1 MLINTLWQL
10 TDFGLE
16 ELKILQIIILLVTT
30 TDVVKHQLLAKT
42 ITIAF
47 RLLAS
52 KDPTVMNTATAV
64 LSQMVTKVFDRVL
77 VENKQQSQSNN
88 INNNNSQIDMD
99 QLKALNKEPPS
110 WMNESGQDAYMLLQD
125 LYMLLNSETSLWL
138 IEITDINKPFGLEL
152 LKSILVRYTE
162 IFKKLPE
169 MCFILKERVCPL
181 LIKLFS
187 PSTKLKINSSIQS
200 NLSISQSMNQSNQS
214 GDQKS
219 VQYFSIVSR
228 LIRIVFVLIQLY
240 FELLITESEIF
251 LSLLTKFLDVDR
263 PLWQKALAIE
273 IFHKISVET
282 NLIRM
287 LIINY
292 DMKQHPEKIFSLI
305 TSGIAL
311 FIQSLFLNAATN
323 GSNSNSNQTLTNN
336 NSISSSTSSI
346 QSSTQS
352 TISNNSSNNNNSSS
366 NSSNS
371 QSNSNAFA
379 FQISSAQPSFIYKD
393 VTIQLLF
400 PYVSGQVKATYLDSW
415 DKLDVPYIQ
424 DGYLLSIGFATLQE
438 LTKSVQILV
447 EQNLNQQQ
455 KLDNRR
461 IITDT
466 TTTAEINESIQI
478 MNSCSN
484 SFLFVYNILLESSLD
499 ETITDQIIKSIK
511 IFIYLSSLLNM
522 NAQRDA
528 FITSLCKAALP
539 ANYAHNVLNLKTITD
554 LNYLLAQQ
562 SQSYP
567 QQHSQQQQQQQPV
580 YSNKPSLTNK
590 THTYDDSYER
600 QIQVV
605 AIGPPLH
612 FLATTSSTSSTSSL
626 NGGQSSSNNN
636 LSVTAKNLSIMKSI
650 LNMAYS
656 YSELIGSS
664 WYIILNTMQHITW
677 TLGFYLFFLLYIKH
691 FTLI

>member
-88 INNNNSQIDMD
+88 NNNNSQIDMD

-352 TISNNSSNNNNSSS
+352 TISNNSGSNNNNSSS

-567 QQHSQQQQQQQPV
+567 QQHSHSQQQQQPV

-590 THTYDDSYER
+590 TQTYDDSYER

-612 FLATTSSTSSTSSL
+612 LLATTSSTSSTSSL

-677 TLGFYLFFLLYIKH
+677 TLGIYH
-691 FTLI
+691 

>member
-77 VENKQQSQSNN
+77 VENKQQSQSN
-88 INNNNSQIDMD
+88 NNNNSQIDMD

-187 PSTKLKINSSIQS
+187 PSTKLKTNSSIQS

-251 LSLLTKFLDVDR
+251 LSLNF
-263 PLWQKALAIE
+263 
-273 IFHKISVET
+273 
-282 NLIRM
+282 
-287 LIINY
+287 
-292 DMKQHPEKIFSLI
+292 
-305 TSGIAL
+305 
-311 FIQSLFLNAATN
+311 
-323 GSNSNSNQTLTNN
+323 
-336 NSISSSTSSI
+336 
-346 QSSTQS
+346 
-352 TISNNSSNNNNSSS
+352 
-366 NSSNS
+366 
-371 QSNSNAFA
+371 
-379 FQISSAQPSFIYKD
+379 
-393 VTIQLLF
+393 
-400 PYVSGQVKATYLDSW
+400 
-415 DKLDVPYIQ
+415 
-424 DGYLLSIGFATLQE
+424 
-438 LTKSVQILV
+438 
-447 EQNLNQQQ
+447 
-455 KLDNRR
+455 
-461 IITDT
+461 
-466 TTTAEINESIQI
+466 
-478 MNSCSN
+478 
-484 SFLFVYNILLESSLD
+484 
-499 ETITDQIIKSIK
+499 
-511 IFIYLSSLLNM
+511 
-522 NAQRDA
+522 
-528 FITSLCKAALP
+528 
-539 ANYAHNVLNLKTITD
+539 
-554 LNYLLAQQ
+554 
-562 SQSYP
+562 
-567 QQHSQQQQQQQPV
+567 
-580 YSNKPSLTNK
+580 
-590 THTYDDSYER
+590 
-600 QIQVV
+600 
-605 AIGPPLH
+605 
-612 FLATTSSTSSTSSL
+612 
-626 NGGQSSSNNN
+626 
-636 LSVTAKNLSIMKSI
+636 
-650 LNMAYS
+650 
-656 YSELIGSS
+656 
-664 WYIILNTMQHITW
+664 
-677 TLGFYLFFLLYIKH
+677 
-691 FTLI
+691 